1 MKLGFDLDEVVV
13 ALCDVLVEH
22 MNKEF
27 DLNWS
32 MEDFKVYSLLEN
44 NYSDDEEHND
54 KIATHIIEVVNDP
67 EFQLTAKP
75 YEGAPAF
82 IRRLKK
88 EGHSIH
94 FITCRKLGVEKYSTK
109 WLRKYKIPFDS
120 LYHLGYGAEKGKLG
134 RALNLDFYI
143 DDHEEHLISMYK
155 YKKRWAKGLALM
167 TRPWNV
173 DSYDASKFVR
183 INNWAELKRHLGIHK
198 R

>member
-13 ALCDVLVEH
+13 ALCDVLVEY
-22 MNKEF
+22 MNEEF

-32 MEDFKVYSLLEN
+32 LEDFKVYSLLEN
-44 NYSDDEEHND
+44 NYSDDEEHNG
-54 KIATHIIEVVNDP
+54 KIAKQIIEVVNDP

-94 FITCRKLGVEKYSTK
+94 FITCRKLGAEKHSIK

-120 LYHLGYGAEKGKLG
+120 LHHLGYGAEKGKIG

-143 DDHEEHLISMYK
+143 DDHEEHLESMYK
-155 YKKRWAKGLALM
+155 YKKRWVKGLALM
-167 TRPWNV
+167 TKPWNA

-183 INNWAELKRHLGIHK
+183 IHNWVELNRHLGIHK